1 MSHILVIRRELMV
14 GRISFDNL
22 RKTLTSLQHPLG
34 HPQVRVRL
42 KLKVMVRFRIRV
54 RVVPGAMFARG
65 KTLLALSLWRIWKF
79 AATPLTL
86 ILTLTLALAL
96 ARQPK
101 PKSSL
106 VIAKLSPLQPE
117 PKPKPKPKPK
127 LERAFM
133 RSSTQFG

>member
-54 RVVPGAMFARG
+54 RVRFRVRVVPGAMFARG
-65 KTLLALSLWRIWKF
+65 KTLLALSLWRI
-79 AATPLTL
+79 
-86 ILTLTLALAL
+86 
-96 ARQPK
+96 
-101 PKSSL
+101 
-106 VIAKLSPLQPE
+106 
-117 PKPKPKPKPK
+117 
-127 LERAFM
+127 
-133 RSSTQFG
+133 